1 MDTILAFIMNMSAWH
16 WMSFGVA
23 LLSFELMFPG
33 ILMGW
38 VSISAFLTAVI
49 VYLTGIVGLPAIVAF
64 LVLGAGVC
72 VLKKKCPNMCS
83 KVCYKKGSN

>member
-1 MDTILAFIMNMSAWH
+1 MNMSAWH

-38 VSISAFLTAVI
+38 ISISAFLTAAIAYV
-49 VYLTGIVGLPAIVAF
+49 TGIAGLPAIITF
-64 LVLGAGVC
+64 FVLGAGIC
-72 VLKKKCPNMCS
+72 VLKKKCPNICPKMCS
-83 KVCYKKGSN
+83 K

>member
-1 MDTILAFIMNMSAWH
+1 MDAILSFCMHMTSWQ

-38 VSISAFLTAVI
+38 LSIGAFLTAAI
-49 VYLTGIVGLPAIVAF
+49 VYFTGLLGFPAIIIF
-64 LVLGAGVC
+64 FVLGALSC
-72 VLKKKCPNMCS
+72 L
-83 KVCYKKGSN
+83 YAKKGSFCCFKTCSKYE